1 MGVNCSLGPDELKPI
16 IDEILEKASIPVMLQ
31 PNAGLPCLEHGETH
45 YHVTPEE
52 YVESM
57 KDYMDRGAAIVC

>member
-1 MGVNCSLGPDELKPI
+1 
-16 IDEILEKASIPVMLQ
+16 MLQ

-57 KDYMDRGAAIVC
+57 KDIWQEVQQSLVDAVEQHQNL